1 MKYLIL
7 TKPHTPIPQE
17 KRLEI
22 YKALKKGIN
31 EAVQNGLVDC
41 VYAFYDTSGLLIANA
56 DSHDDIM
63 DALRE
68 SPLARYAYFE
78 VKPLLD
84 INRYYDKLIT
94 MLQE

>member
-7 TKPHTPIPQE
+7 TKTHTPIPQE
-17 KRLEI
+17 KRLVI
-22 YKALKKGIN
+22 YQLLKKGLN
-31 EAVQNGLVDC
+31 EALAGGFIDC
-41 VYAFYDTSGLLIANA
+41 VYAFYDTSGILIANA

-68 SPLARYAYFE
+68 SPLAPYAHFE

-84 INRYYDKLIT
+84 FNRYYDKLIA
-94 MLQE
+94 MLQN